1 MGASNTKFKYQNIAE
16 RKKKY
21 KYTGTATQQD
31 NEQSSSKNNWG
42 EGRRS
47 LNKLIHLQQETIKL
61 ITFFLESEKLD

>member
-16 RKKKY
+16 KKISSIHRY
-21 KYTGTATQQD
+21 SHTTS